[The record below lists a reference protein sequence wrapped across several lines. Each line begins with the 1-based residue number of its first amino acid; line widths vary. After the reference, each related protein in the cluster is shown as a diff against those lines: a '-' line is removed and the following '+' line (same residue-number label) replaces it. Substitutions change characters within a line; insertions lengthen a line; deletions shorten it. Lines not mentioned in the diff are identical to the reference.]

1 MGIVHRCLS
10 LLALCT
16 LLCACQ
22 TEIPSEEEDPTPEEE
37 DAPYFTLSCLR
48 ATTSGGETRWYCSG
62 DPQTD
67 LVTGKIVLYYNA
79 TGDGA
84 LIFCAKD
91 TILNTGN
98 EFADTTVS
106 NLDGGCVNLPEFFG
120 EFSWYWDDDTT
131 LDINWTETEKLV
143 FYVPHGLEYRLLVG
157 EAYYYSVEN

>member
-1 MGIVHRCLS
+1 MGFTCRCLS

-16 LLCACQ
+16 LLCACSA
-22 TEIPSEEEDPTPEEE
+22 EPPAADEPPPEE

-48 ATTSGGETRWYCSG
+48 ATPREGGLRWYCSG

-91 TILNTGN
+91 TVLNTGN
-98 EFADTTVS
+98 EFADVTVS
-106 NLDGGCVNLPEFFG
+106 NLDGGCVTLPESFG
-120 EFSWYWDDDTT
+120 EFSWYWDGDAT

-143 FYVPHGLEYRLLVG
+143 FYVPHGPEYRLLVG
-157 EAYYYSVEN
+157 EAYYYSEQD

>member
-1 MGIVHRCLS
+1 MGFTYRCLS

-16 LLCACQ
+16 LLCACSA
-22 TEIPSEEEDPTPEEE
+22 EPPAADEPPPEEDT
-37 DAPYFTLSCLR
+37 PYFTLSCRR
-48 ATTSGGETRWYCSG
+48 AKSSDGDLRWYCSG

-91 TILNTGN
+91 TVLNTGN
-98 EFADTTVS
+98 EFADVTVS
-106 NLDGGCVNLPEFFG
+106 NLDGGCVTLPESFG
-120 EFSWYWDDDTT
+120 EFSWYWDGDAT

-143 FYVPHGLEYRLLVG
+143 FYVPHGPEYRLLVG
-157 EAYYYSVEN
+157 EAYYYSE